1 MSRQK
6 LRLGPTPYGLGC
18 GEHPN
23 LELGP
28 DPRMIQY
35 VGSGKGDSSSLGQGL
50 GVAQSES
57 FHVGKSE
64 LQLKPMGWAA
74 AAASNV
80 RVWASQSWALA
91 EQEPELGS
99 SLD

>member
-64 LQLKPMGWAA
+64 LQLKPWDGLRQQHPMFGFGP
-74 AAASNV
+74 ASLGLWLS
-80 RVWASQSWALA
+80 RSQS
-91 EQEPELGS
+91 
-99 SLD
+99 